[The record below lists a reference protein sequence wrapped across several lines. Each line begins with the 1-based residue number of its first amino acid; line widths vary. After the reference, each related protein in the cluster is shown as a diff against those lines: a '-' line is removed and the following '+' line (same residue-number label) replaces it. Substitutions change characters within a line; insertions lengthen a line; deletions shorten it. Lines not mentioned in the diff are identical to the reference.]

1 MNTGRIAGVFYLI
14 TFVVGVLALVSTSGR
29 FAANMIT
36 TASYGVVTAL
46 FYVLFR
52 PVNRGLSLAA
62 AAVSFFGLTIGVL
75 NMLHMSPFSVGPLG
89 FFGVYCLLIGYLIYE
104 STFMPRSLGVLL
116 ALGGLGWL
124 TFLSPSLAKHLSP
137 YNMLPGMLAEGV
149 LTVWLLVAG
158 MDASRPSARG
168 MHA

>member
-1 MNTGRIAGVFYLI
+1 MNMGRIAGVFYLI
-14 TFVVGVLALVSTSGR
+14 TFVVGVFAFVSTRGR

-36 TASYGVVTAL
+36 TASYGAVTAL

-52 PVNRGLSLAA
+52 PVNQGLSLAA
-62 AAVSFFGLTIGVL
+62 AAVSFLGLTIGVL
-75 NMLHMSPFSVGPLG
+75 NMFHMSPVSVSPLG
-89 FFGVYCLLIGYLIYE
+89 FFGVYCLSIGYLIYE

-137 YNMLPGMLAEGV
+137 YNMLPGVLAEGV

-158 MDASRPSARG
+158 VDPSRSPAPG
-168 MHA
+168 MHT